1 MVMLTFRG
9 CFESVPLDLVWTSV
23 LIAAALQVF
32 DFIPQ
37 IF

>member
-9 CFESVPLDLVWTSV
+9 CFEGVPLELVLVSV